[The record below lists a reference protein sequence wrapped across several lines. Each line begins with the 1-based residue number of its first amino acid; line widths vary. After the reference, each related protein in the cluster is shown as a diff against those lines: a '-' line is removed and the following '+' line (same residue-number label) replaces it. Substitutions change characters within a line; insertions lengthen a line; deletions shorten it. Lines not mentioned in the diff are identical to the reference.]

1 MRRLGCALLAVLG
14 IALVTLPGCY
24 RTETTRTGAMGSS
37 GGVVGDYDE
46 TLQNRAPTFVPN
58 KRSRVW

>member
-1 MRRLGCALLAVLG
+1 
-14 IALVTLPGCY
+14 
-24 RTETTRTGAMGSS
+24 MGSS

-46 TLQNRAPTFVPN
+46 TLQNRAPTFAPN